1 MKKRLALVLAGVMMV
16 SSLAGC
22 GSSKPAETTAAA
34 AGETTAAAAD
44 AKADSSADIDYPT
57 KDITIIVPFDAG
69 GGNDI
74 LARLISKTAMEGKYF
89 KGANII
95 VDNPYSY
102 GMDKFKEVVE
112 DVSGGKIAVTV
123 HKGTLGENENEL
135 IEKLEMG
142 AASMVVASPGFMT
155 AIGVPEVDIFSLEYL
170 FDSFDHWEKCL
181 DGEFGDKMKEVVKE
195 KTGNNFRIM
204 AYWSSSVRDYYGKKP
219 VTKPEDLKG
228 MTIRT
233 QSSQVQQDFWKA
245 CGAIP
250 TSVAWGELYQAL
262 QQGVVDSAENDYT
275 SFMLKEHHKTPN
287 GHYISETHHD
297 YTTRLLLMNGDFYDS
312 LTDEQKGWID
322 EAVKACTEEERQV
335 VYRMFKESKEKV
347 IADGAEVT
355 NFEDVDIDAFKA
367 LALPIQDKF
376 AADNNMTAE
385 LEMIRAAAE

>member
-1 MKKRLALVLAGVMMV
+1 MKKKLSLLLAGALVAA
-16 SSLAGC
+16 SLAGC
-22 GSSKPAETTAAA
+22 GGGGGAAAPAAPAAGGDAAA
-34 AGETTAAAAD
+34 APAADSGSAAAELNL
-44 AKADSSADIDYPT
+44 
-57 KDITIIVPFDAG
+57 IIAS
-69 GGNDI
+69 NQTS
-74 LARLISKTAMEGKYF
+74 L
-89 KGANII
+89 
-95 VDNPYSY
+95 DNPYSY
-102 GMDKFKEVVE
+102 GMDKFKEVLE
-112 DVSGGKIAVTV
+112 DISGGKISVTV

-155 AIGVPEVDIFSLEYL
+155 AIGVPEVDIFSLNYL

-181 DGEFGDKMKEVVKE
+181 DGEFGEKMKATVSE

-204 AYWSSSVRDYYGKKP
+204 AYWSSSVRDYYGKKDI
-219 VTKPEDLKG
+219 TKPDDLKG

-275 SFMLKEHHKTPN
+275 SFMLKEHHKTDN
-287 GHYISETHHD
+287 GKHIAETHHD
-297 YTTRLLLMNGDFYDS
+297 YTTRLLLMSGNFYDS

-322 EAVKACTEEERQV
+322 EAVEACTKEEREV

-347 IADGAEVT
+347 IADGAIVT
-355 NFEDVDIDAFKA
+355 EFDDLDIDAFKA

-376 AADNNMTAE
+376 AEDNNMTAE